1 MKEYLKGC
9 PKIQIMSFESKGPFE
24 NNLFLLKR
32 KTENTVTK

>member
-9 PKIQIMSFESKGPFE
+9 PKIQIMSFEPKGLFGY
-24 NNLFLLKR
+24 NLFLLKR